1 MLILDKRKAVEHM
14 VALTAQQPAT
24 EEDGPTQAVH
34 GRRRQ
39 TIATFERRA
48 QVAAGATAR
57 RRADAPHAAARP
69 AGGVSMA

>member
-48 QVAAGATAR
+48 QVGMGEVAIA
-57 RRADAPHAAARP
+57 
-69 AGGVSMA
+69 

>member
-48 QVAAGATAR
+48 QAAASTTAR
-57 RRADAPHAAARP
+57 RADGARPAATRP
-69 AGGVSMA
+69 AGGVSVA